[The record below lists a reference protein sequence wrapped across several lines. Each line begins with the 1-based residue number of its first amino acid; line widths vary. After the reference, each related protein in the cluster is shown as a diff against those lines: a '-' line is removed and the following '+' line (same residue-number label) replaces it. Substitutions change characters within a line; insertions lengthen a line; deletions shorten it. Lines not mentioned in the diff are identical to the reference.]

1 MPARRDIDRV
11 GLSEVST
18 IAAVTAIFL
27 ALVAFLQWRTA
38 HQKAVLDLF
47 ERRHSIYETVR
58 KGVGMMIRNSNG
70 FDQACEAEFAQAMG
84 RAYFFFGDDVVGY
97 LEQLWK
103 AITDV
108 READT
113 VLRDRSAHA
122 ALGAT
127 AEKSRKAMNRITAFY
142 TEGRPLWVRFKPM
155 QSRFG
160 AH

>member
-1 MPARRDIDRV
+1 MQSAQWI
-11 GLSEVST
+11 
-18 IAAVTAIFL
+18 IAAVTAIFV

-38 HQKAVLDLF
+38 HQKAALDLF

-58 KGVGMMIRNSNG
+58 KGVGMMIRDSNG
-70 FDQACEAEFAQAMG
+70 FDQACEAEFVQAMG

-113 VLRDRSAHA
+113 ELKDGSAHA

-127 AEKSRKAMNRITAFY
+127 AEKRRKAMDRITAFY
-142 TEGRPLWVRFKPM
+142 TEGRPLFSKYMRF
-155 QSRFG
+155 QQTTHLFG
-160 AH
+160 F

>member
-1 MPARRDIDRV
+1 MERDTQSAQWI
-11 GLSEVST
+11 
-18 IAAVTAIFL
+18 IAAVTAIFV
-27 ALVAFLQWRTA
+27 ALVAFLLWCTA

-58 KGVGMMIRNSNG
+58 KTVGMMIRDLNG
-70 FDQACEAEFAQAMG
+70 FDQACEAEFVQAMG
-84 RAYFFFGDDVVGY
+84 RAYFFFCDDVVGY

-113 VLRDRSAHA
+113 ELKDSSTHA

-127 AEKSRKAMNRITAFY
+127 AEKRRKAMNRITTFY
-142 TEGRPLWVRFKPM
+142 TEGRPLFSKYM
-155 QSRFG
+155 
-160 AH
+160 